1 MNVSYTFRLL
11 VRLTWNIAFFLVKVY
26 SLDYENKFV
35 HSVVNENDDVE
46 IAYNHMTSHVL
57 LLSFLEV
64 SFCFLQQTPQLTH
77 DQEELDHPC
86 DISHLQHQ
94 LDPQI
99 EQTQNPL
106 APL

>member
-1 MNVSYTFRLL
+1 MTVSYTLRLL
-11 VRLTWNIAFFLVKVY
+11 VRWTWNIALVLVKVY
-26 SLDYENKFV
+26 ENRFE

-64 SFCFLQQTPQLTH
+64 SFCFLLQTPQLTH

-86 DISHLQHQ
+86 DISHRQHQ